1 MIGFKLMV
9 PLSTS
14 SKAALKKLQT
24 EILPN
29 GAARLPRPLDQSGN
43 ETMGV
48 LDDFMVS
55 PNISLLEK
63 TRIQAQVLVPVMRA
77 MRAEMGRDKA
87 DALVRGALREWS
99 KQLFATIGDGIEGSP
114 GRKFA
119 KMNTALAE
127 VTEREV
133 TFDMHRDDREAREFD
148 ITSCRFAEFFRAL
161 GEPELGALLI
171 CHVDA
176 DIADAGGGDVSF
188 RRTQTLMQGA

>member
-1 MIGFKLMV
+1 
-9 PLSTS
+9 
-14 SKAALKKLQT
+14 
-24 EILPN
+24 
-29 GAARLPRPLDQSGN
+29 
-43 ETMGV
+43 MGV
-48 LDDFMVS
+48 LDDFMVN
-55 PNISLLEK
+55 PDISLLDK

-77 MRAEMGRDKA
+77 MRAEIGRERA

-99 KQLFATIGDGIEGSP
+99 KQVFAEIGKGIEGSP

-161 GEPELGALLI
+161 GEPELGALLV
-171 CHVDA
+171 CSTDV
-176 DIADAGGGDVSF
+176 DIADAGGDAVSF
-188 RRTQTLMQGA
+188 SRDQTLMQGGSCCTFRYKFAPR